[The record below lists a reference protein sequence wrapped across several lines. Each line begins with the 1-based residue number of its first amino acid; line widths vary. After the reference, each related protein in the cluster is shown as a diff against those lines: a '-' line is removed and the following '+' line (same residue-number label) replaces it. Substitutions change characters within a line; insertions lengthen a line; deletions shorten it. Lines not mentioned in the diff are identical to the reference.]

1 MLSDVFF
8 PLLYIIFEILNI
20 KGALLDGRQATV
32 IAIIV
37 STVRG
42 KEEFWGYTYVEEMLK
57 YEYCYIVLAIEKL
70 WSKPD

>member
-1 MLSDVFF
+1 M
-8 PLLYIIFEILNI
+8 
-20 KGALLDGRQATV
+20 DGRQATV

-70 WSKPD
+70 

>member
-1 MLSDVFF
+1 M
-8 PLLYIIFEILNI
+8 
-20 KGALLDGRQATV
+20 GARQAIG

-70 WSKPD
+70 